1 MTTDG
6 QRGADGDGSDRRA
19 DPDATTVNVPPGRSR
34 PGGSGNAAT
43 PPGGSSS
50 GGTSVFPTLVLRG
63 PQPELPQRRR
73 VPARLL
79 ITAWVVLL
87 MAAVLVL
94 VNVVTWSALTA
105 RTDERVDRAL
115 NQEIAEFQEFAAVG
129 VDPGTGSA
137 FSDVSSLI
145 RVHLERQFPEDSE
158 ILFGWV
164 DESGEGAADAERSAS
179 RGSRGSAEAVTGRIR
194 QGQEPP
200 YDLSADPAMVEAIL
214 DTSDARGVLDTPA
227 GPVEWEKI
235 RALPPQGDGG
245 PAGWFVIGYFTAHDD
260 DTSAGTMG
268 TLALVSLGGLL
279 AAATAAWWVAGRILA
294 PVRLVRQTA
303 AEISEEDLTQRIE
316 VSGRDDIA
324 ALAEQFNSMLDRL
337 EGAFTEQRRFVDDAG
352 HELRTPITIVR
363 GHLEL
368 MGDDPEERR
377 EVVRLVTDELDR
389 MGRIVEDLLLLA
401 KAQQPDFVHPEP
413 VSLAELTSDIDAKVR
428 QLGDRDW
435 RLESLAEETAH
446 LDPQRVTQAMVQLAA
461 NAVRHTAPG
470 STLRTGSRVSG
481 SEVRLWVADHGP
493 GIPAEEHGRI
503 FERFSRGGRTARG
516 ERGAGLGLAI
526 VRAITEAHHGRVDLI
541 SAPGA
546 GSTFTLVIPLTP
558 VDGRVGREHL

>member
-1 MTTDG
+1 MTTD
-6 QRGADGDGSDRRA
+6 RPDGTHGA
-19 DPDATTVNVPPGRSR
+19 DPDATTAHVPHGPSR
-34 PGGSGNAAT
+34 PGGGTGS
-43 PPGGSSS
+43 GSSS
-50 GGTSVFPTLVLRG
+50 GGTSLFPTLVIRG

-79 ITAWVVLL
+79 IMVWVVLL

-94 VNVVTWSALTA
+94 VNVVTWSALTT

-115 NQEIAEFQEFAAVG
+115 AQEIAEFQEFAAVG
-129 VDPGTGSA
+129 IDPETGQA
-137 FSDVSSLI
+137 FTDVASLI
-145 RVHLERQFPEDSE
+145 RVHLERQYPEDSE

-164 DESGEGAADAERSAS
+164 DEPGEAGEAGQTEGQTAS
-179 RGSRGSAEAVTGRIR
+179 RGSRGATDPDPGRIR

-200 YDLSADPAMVEAIL
+200 YDLSADPETVEAVL
-214 DTSDARGVLDTPA
+214 GSPDARGVLDTPA

-235 RALPPQGDGG
+235 RALPPEGGDGA
-245 PAGWFVIGYFTAHDD
+245 AGWFVIGYFTAQDHD
-260 DTSAGTMG
+260 TTAGTMG
-268 TLALVSLGGLL
+268 TLALVSGLGLI

-337 EGAFTEQRRFVDDAG
+337 EGAFTSQRRFVDDAG

-401 KAQQPDFVHPEP
+401 KAQQPDFVRPEP

-435 RLESLAEETAH
+435 RLEALAEETVR

-461 NAVRHTAPG
+461 NAVRHTDPG
-470 STLRTGSRVSG
+470 ATLRIGSRTSG
-481 SEVRLWVADHGP
+481 SEVRLWVADQGP
-493 GIPAEEHGRI
+493 GIPAEEHGRV
-503 FERFSRGGRTARG
+503 FERFSRGTSRGGRAPRG
-516 ERGAGLGLAI
+516 DRGAGLGLAI
-526 VRAITEAHHGRVDLI
+526 VRAITEAHHGRVDLR

-546 GSTFTLVIPLTP
+546 GSTFTLVIPLVPVTP
-558 VDGRVGREHL
+558 ADSRTGRDHL

>member
-1 MTTDG
+1 MTTDRP
-6 QRGADGDGSDRRA
+6 RGSHTTG
-19 DPDATTVNVPPGRSR
+19 PDATTVNVPPGRNG
-34 PGGSGNAAT
+34 PGDRHGADGPSGR
-43 PPGGSSS
+43 
-50 GGTSVFPTLVLRG
+50 TSLLPTLVMRG

-73 VPARLL
+73 VPARFL
-79 ITAWVVLL
+79 ITVWVVLL

-105 RTDERVDRAL
+105 RTDERVDQAL
-115 NQEIAEFQEFAAVG
+115 AQEIAEFQEFAAVG
-129 VDPGTGSA
+129 VDPDTGEA
-137 FSDVSSLI
+137 FTEVAPLI
-145 RVHLERQFPEDSE
+145 RVHLERQYPEDSE

-164 DESGEGAADAERSAS
+164 DEPDASAEQGQAEGQTAT
-179 RGSRGSAEAVTGRIR
+179 RGSRGADAADVGRIR

-200 YDLSADPAMVEAIL
+200 YDLSADADAVEVVL
-214 DTSDARGVLDTPA
+214 GSPDARGVLETPV
-227 GPVEWEKI
+227 GPVAWEKI
-235 RALPPQGDGG
+235 RALAPEGGSG
-245 PAGWFVIGYFTAHDD
+245 PAGWFVIGYFTAQDD
-260 DTSAGTMG
+260 DTTTGTMG
-268 TLALVSLGGLL
+268 TLALVSLLGLV
-279 AAATAAWWVAGRILA
+279 AAATAAWWVAGRVLA
-294 PVRLVRQTA
+294 PVRLVREAA

-337 EGAFTEQRRFVDDAG
+337 EGAFTSQRRFVDDAG

-401 KAQQPDFVHPEP
+401 KAQQPDFVRPEP

-428 QLGDRDW
+428 RLGDRDW
-435 RLESLAEETAH
+435 RLEAMAEETVR

-470 STLRTGSRVSG
+470 STVRIGSRTSG
-481 SEVRLWVADHGP
+481 SEVRLWVSDQGP
-493 GIPAEEHGRI
+493 GIPAEDHGRI
-503 FERFSRGGRTARG
+503 FARFSRGGRTTRG
-516 ERGAGLGLAI
+516 DRGAGLGLAI
-526 VRAITEAHHGRVDLI
+526 VRAITEAHHGRVDLR

-546 GSTFTLVIPLTP
+546 GSTFTLVVPLVP
-558 VDGRVGREHL
+558 ADGNTGREHL

>member
-1 MTTDG
+1 MTTDRPRG
-6 QRGADGDGSDRRA
+6 GGGAEGADGA
-19 DPDATTVNVPPGRSR
+19 DPDATTVPVPPGRSR
-34 PGGSGNAAT
+34 PAGAASG
-43 PPGGSSS
+43 PEGPS
-50 GGTSVFPTLVLRG
+50 GRTSLFPTMVIRG

-79 ITAWVVLL
+79 IMVWVVLL
-87 MAAVLVL
+87 MTAVLVL

-115 NQEIAEFQEFAAVG
+115 AQETAEFQEFAAVG
-129 VDPGTGSA
+129 VDPGTGQA
-137 FSDVSSLI
+137 FTDVASLI
-145 RVHLERQFPEDSE
+145 RVHLERQYPDDSE

-164 DESGEGAADAERSAS
+164 DEPDESAQEQTAS
-179 RGSRGSAEAVTGRIR
+179 RGGRGMAQTDTGRIR

-200 YDLSADPAMVEAIL
+200 YDLSADPETVEAVL
-214 DTSDARGVLDTPA
+214 GADDARGALDTPA
-227 GPVEWEKI
+227 GPVEWEKV
-235 RALPPQGDGG
+235 RVLPPGG
-245 PAGWFVIGYFTAHDD
+245 EGTAGWFVIGYFTAQDD
-260 DTSAGTMG
+260 QTTSGTMS
-268 TLALVSLGGLL
+268 TLALVSGLGLL
-279 AAATAAWWVAGRILA
+279 AAGTAAWWVAGRILA

-363 GHLEL
+363 GQLEL
-368 MGDDPEERR
+368 MGDDPGERR

-401 KAQQPDFVHPEP
+401 KAQQPDFVRPEP

-435 RLESLAEETAH
+435 RLEGLAEETVR

-481 SEVRLWVADHGP
+481 AEVRLWVSDQGP
-493 GIPAEEHGRI
+493 GIPAEEHGRV

-516 ERGAGLGLAI
+516 DRGAGLGLAI
-526 VRAITEAHHGRVDLI
+526 VRAIAEAHHGRVDLR

-546 GSTFTLVIPLTP
+546 GSTFTLVLPLSP

>member
-1 MTTDG
+1 MTTDRT
-6 QRGADGDGSDRRA
+6 RGSRGA
-19 DPDATTVNVPPGRSR
+19 DPDATTVRVAPGRSG
-34 PGGSGNAAT
+34 PGDGRGAEG
-43 PPGGSSS
+43 PS
-50 GGTSVFPTLVLRG
+50 GGTSLFPTLVIRG

-79 ITAWVVLL
+79 ITVWVVLL
-87 MAAVLVL
+87 MTAVLVL

-105 RTDERVDRAL
+105 RTEERVDRAL
-115 NQEIAEFQEFAAVG
+115 AQEIAEFQGFAAVG
-129 VDPGTGSA
+129 IDPGTGEA
-137 FSDVSSLI
+137 FTDVGSLI
-145 RVHLERQFPEDSE
+145 RVHLERQYPEDSE

-164 DESGEGAADAERSAS
+164 DGPGTAGEGGERSS
-179 RGSRGSAEAVTGRIR
+179 PRGARGSAAPETGRIR

-200 YDLSADPAMVEAIL
+200 YDLSADPGAVGTVL
-214 DTSDARGVLDTPA
+214 DSPDARGVLDTPA

-235 RALPPQGDGG
+235 RALPPEGSDG
-245 PAGWFVIGYFTAHDD
+245 PAGWFVIGYFTSQDD
-260 DTSAGTMG
+260 DTTAGTMG
-268 TLALVSLGGLL
+268 TLALVSGLGLV
-279 AAATAAWWVAGRILA
+279 AAATAAWWVAGRVLA

-337 EGAFTEQRRFVDDAG
+337 EGAFTSQRRFVDDAG

-368 MGDDPEERR
+368 MGEDPQERR

-401 KAQQPDFVHPEP
+401 KAQQPDFVRPEP

-435 RLESLAEETAH
+435 RLEAVAEETVR
-446 LDPQRVTQAMVQLAA
+446 LDPQRVTQAVVQLAA
-461 NAVRHTAPG
+461 NAVRHTSPG
-470 STLRTGSRVSG
+470 STLRIGSRVSG
-481 SEVRLWVADHGP
+481 SEVRLWVCDQGP
-493 GIPAEEHGRI
+493 GIPVEEQGRI

-516 ERGAGLGLAI
+516 DRGAGLGLAI
-526 VRAITEAHHGRVDLI
+526 VRAISEAHHGRVDLR

-546 GSTFTLVIPLTP
+546 GSVFTLVLPLVPADSGT
-558 VDGRVGREHL
+558 GRAHL

>member
-1 MTTDG
+1 M
-6 QRGADGDGSDRRA
+6 
-19 DPDATTVNVPPGRSR
+19 VI
-34 PGGSGNAAT
+34 
-43 PPGGSSS
+43 
-50 GGTSVFPTLVLRG
+50 RG

-79 ITAWVVLL
+79 IMVWVVLL

-94 VNVVTWSALTA
+94 VNVVTWSALTT

-115 NQEIAEFQEFAAVG
+115 TQETAEFQEFAAVG
-129 VDPGTGSA
+129 VDPDTGEA
-137 FSDVSSLI
+137 FTDVASLI
-145 RVHLERQFPEDSE
+145 RVHLERQYPEDSE

-164 DESGEGAADAERSAS
+164 DEPDESAQEQTAS
-179 RGSRGSAEAVTGRIR
+179 RGGRGATEPDAGRIR

-200 YDLSADPAMVEAIL
+200 YDLSADPEMVEAVL
-214 DTSDARGVLDTPA
+214 GSDNARGQLDTPA
-227 GPVEWEKI
+227 GPVEWEKV
-235 RALPPQGDGG
+235 RVLPPGEGG
-245 PAGWFVIGYFTAHDD
+245 TAGWFVIGYFTAQDD
-260 DTSAGTMG
+260 DTTSGTMG
-268 TLALVSLGGLL
+268 TIALVSGLGLL
-279 AAATAAWWVAGRILA
+279 ASATAAWWVAGRILA

-303 AEISEEDLTQRIE
+303 AEISEEDLSQRIE

-368 MGDDPEERR
+368 MGEDPEERR

-401 KAQQPDFVHPEP
+401 KAQQPDFVRPEP

-428 QLGDRDW
+428 RLGDRDW
-435 RLESLAEETAH
+435 RLEALAEETVR

-481 SEVRLWVADHGP
+481 AEVRLWVSDQGP

-503 FERFSRGGRTARG
+503 FERFSRGGRTVRG
-516 ERGAGLGLAI
+516 DRGAGLGLAI
-526 VRAITEAHHGRVDLI
+526 VRAIAEAHHGRVDLR

>member
-1 MTTDG
+1 MTTE
-6 QRGADGDGSDRRA
+6 RPHGSHGA
-19 DPDATTVNVPPGRSR
+19 DPDATTVHVPVGGSG
-34 PGGSGNAAT
+34 PGGSPAGHDG
-43 PPGGSSS
+43 PS
-50 GGTSVFPTLVLRG
+50 GHTSLFPTLVMRG

-79 ITAWVVLL
+79 IMVWVVLL

-115 NQEIAEFQEFAAVG
+115 AQEIAEFQEFAAVG
-129 VDPGTGSA
+129 VDPETGEA
-137 FSDVSSLI
+137 FTGVAPLI
-145 RVHLERQFPEDSE
+145 RVHLERQYPEDSE

-164 DESGEGAADAERSAS
+164 EEPDAAGEAGQAEGQSAS
-179 RGSRGSAEAVTGRIR
+179 RGDRGAADPDPGRIR

-200 YDLSADPAMVEAIL
+200 YDLSADPGSVEAVL
-214 DTSDARGVLDTPA
+214 DSPDARGVLDTPA

-235 RALPPQGDGG
+235 RALPPEGGSG
-245 PAGWFVIGYFTAHDD
+245 PAGWFVIGYFTAQDD
-260 DTSAGTMG
+260 DTTAGTMG
-268 TLALVSLGGLL
+268 TLVLVSVLGLV

-337 EGAFTEQRRFVDDAG
+337 EGAFTSQRRFVDDAG

-368 MGDDPEERR
+368 MGDDPGERR

-401 KAQQPDFVHPEP
+401 KAQQPDFVRPEP

-428 QLGDRDW
+428 RLGDRDW
-435 RLESLAEETAH
+435 RLEALAEETVR

-470 STLRTGSRVSG
+470 STLRIGSRTSG
-481 SEVRLWVADHGP
+481 SEVRLWVADQGP
-493 GIPAEEHGRI
+493 GIPVEEQGRI

-526 VRAITEAHHGRVDLI
+526 VRAIAEAHHGRVDLR

-546 GSTFTLVIPLTP
+546 GSTFTLVIPCVP
-558 VDGRVGREHL
+558 ADSRIGREHL